1 MALNSTVTSGF
12 DLVKQLQQW
21 SRNNF
26 RQNTI
31 FCTIDVTD
39 HYTMVPQIEGV
50 VSLRKMLDQ
59 LKLKQVANIGSTV
72 NFLDLSMKNQ
82 DGQLCTTVYR
92 KPSYEPYYL
101 PFNSIHPLHMKKNIP
116 FAMLLRGIRYCSTF
130 QTYLN

>member
-50 VSLRKMLDQ
+50 LSLRKMLDQ

>member
-59 LKLKQVANIGSTV
+59 LKLKQV
-72 NFLDLSMKNQ
+72 DLSMKNQ